1 MLPLA
6 ARLLHHREQG
16 VRRTADLT
24 YKQLANGKVISPTC
38 TNLLIVRKDLD
49 LDRALIVQF
58 VELAKRFFAGV

>member
-1 MLPLA
+1 MA
-6 ARLLHHREQG
+6 ASLLHHREQG

-24 YKQLANGKVISPTC
+24 YKQFAEGRAITPAYS
-38 TNLLIVRKDLD
+38 NLHIVRKDLD